1 MCRPGTLGLVLPSV
15 AAQHC
20 IVNSVVLPR
29 TAAQVLMCPDGT
41 FKTHTSLCHNLNQA
55 ALDCL
60 IFGQRKQNI
69 PGLMQFA
76 NRKPPGTTLHRE
88 THITHKPAFVGQLML
103 GYIVYF
109 QVVKKLAADS
119 HIQTEI
125 CTGRMEFLW
134 QSVYL

>member
-1 MCRPGTLGLVLPSV
+1 MP
-15 AAQHC
+15 
-20 IVNSVVLPR
+20 
-29 TAAQVLMCPDGT
+29 PDGA
-41 FKTHTSLCHNLNQA
+41 FKTHTSLRETLNQA
-55 ALDCL
+55 DLDL
-60 IFGQRKQNI
+60 PYFRTMEQNS

-76 NRKPPGTTLHRE
+76 NRKPPEPPYT
-88 THITHKPAFVGQLML
+88 GQLML

-119 HIQTEI
+119 HIQTKI

>member
-1 MCRPGTLGLVLPSV
+1 
-15 AAQHC
+15 
-20 IVNSVVLPR
+20 
-29 TAAQVLMCPDGT
+29 
-41 FKTHTSLCHNLNQA
+41 
-55 ALDCL
+55 
-60 IFGQRKQNI
+60 
-69 PGLMQFA
+69 MQFA
-76 NRKPPGTTLHRE
+76 NRNPRTTLHRE

>member
-1 MCRPGTLGLVLPSV
+1 
-15 AAQHC
+15 
-20 IVNSVVLPR
+20 
-29 TAAQVLMCPDGT
+29 MCPDGT
-41 FKTHTSLCHNLNQA
+41 FKTHTSLRHNLNQA

-60 IFGQRKQNI
+60 IFGQRKQNS

-76 NRKPPGTTLHRE
+76 NRKPPEPPYT
-88 THITHKPAFVGQLML
+88 GQLML